1 MQKFKRKDGW
11 GGMEYEKG
19 KRCGEEK
26 RGRTTKSNGLLIR
39 GGRLRRGAV
48 GVGWGGGCLVDVN

>member
-1 MQKFKRKDGW
+1 
-11 GGMEYEKG
+11 MEYEKG

-26 RGRTTKSNGLLIR
+26 RGRKTKSNGLLIR

-48 GVGWGGGCLVDVN
+48 GVGWGGDV